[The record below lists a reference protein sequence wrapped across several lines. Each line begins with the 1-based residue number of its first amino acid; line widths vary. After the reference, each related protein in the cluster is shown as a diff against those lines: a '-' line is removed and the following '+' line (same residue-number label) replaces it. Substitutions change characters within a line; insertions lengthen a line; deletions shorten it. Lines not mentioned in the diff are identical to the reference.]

1 MEYHNT
7 KDLLHVMAFLGHK
20 KSENTLLY
28 VQLDEKLFGD
38 KQNDQWT
45 VKAVHN
51 EQEAIALGE
60 VGFEPYLIINGV
72 QLVRKR
78 K

>member
-7 KDLLHVMAFLGHK
+7 RDLLHVMAFLGHK
-20 KSENTLLY
+20 KSDNTLLY
-28 VQLDEKLFGD
+28 VQLDEKLFAD
-38 KQNDQWT
+38 KKDDQWI
-45 VKAVHN
+45 VKAVN
-51 EQEAIALGE
+51 DEKKAIELGE
-60 VGFEPYLIINGV
+60 IGFEQYLIINGV